1 MGERNSRPI
10 GFWIDA
16 DPPRVPGEI
25 GTFDDGSPLLRPVY
39 DLSRPDCSPLTRNNQ
54 PLNRNGPNRPELRR
68 DGDRFQPT
76 TVPNDLELA
85 AGSGPVLQP
94 PPTASSLPSPGY
106 WNQYGGQESGVNT
119 RLTEQFVSNYRDGCC
134 LRGRRFSV
142 VRNVAHD
149 ETVLRLPPPRE
160 GRRGGARQLGTQ
172 HRPISPRL
180 RRTGLALVPT

>member
-25 GTFDDGSPLLRPVY
+25 DDGSPLLRPVY

-54 PLNRNGPNRPELRR
+54 PLNRNGPNRPELQR

-119 RLTEQFVSNYRDGCC
+119 RLTEQFVFNYRDGCC

-160 GRRGGARQLGTQ
+160 GRGSTVGHPA
-172 HRPISPRL
+172 P
-180 RRTGLALVPT
+180 AD

>member
-39 DLSRPDCSPLTRNNQ
+39 DLSRPDSSPLTRNNQ

-94 PPTASSLPSPGY
+94 PPTASSLLSPGY

-119 RLTEQFVSNYRDGCC
+119 RLTEQFVSNYRDGCSLFERDGFLSSVTSRTMRQFC
-134 LRGRRFSV
+134 GSLLR
-142 VRNVAHD
+142 A
-149 ETVLRLPPPRE
+149 
-160 GRRGGARQLGTQ
+160 RGGARQLGTQ